1 MKIKKFLKYATFIC
15 SIFVLLFINNNVSAA
30 SESFYSRAVRDGNG
44 NVRFKWSLM
53 GKAGVN
59 ATKIMKWSNSDPVY
73 CIEPGA
79 DYLDFSEGSYN
90 STDNQDSVISISQL
104 TPDVIRTLKLYSY
117 YGYGYGNHTDD
128 SWYLAT
134 QLEIWNTVSPGCCY
148 ITSGDSALIDSQ
160 RKEIRNLVNSVV
172 TVPSFQNRVFTQV
185 IDKETEYVDSNNVLS
200 NYSVD
205 SCTNCTARISGN
217 KLLVKATKIGTSK
230 VNLKRTITN
239 AYSPSVIFYN
249 GNYQMLMEFGSPDPM
264 LANMT
269 LNVIGGKIKITKIDA
284 ESQNTTPNGQA
295 SLIGAKY
302 EVIDSNNKVVAT
314 LTIGSDNTATT
325 DNLPTG
331 TYTIKEIQAP
341 TGYYLN
347 EKTYKATISSGDTV
361 NVLVEDS
368 VIKGK
373 IKINKKDSI
382 TNSCTPSGEA
392 SLIGAKYEIKNH
404 KGEVVDTLTIGNDC
418 SATSKELPYGN
429 YTIKEIQAPT
439 GYNIDT
445 NTYNANIQNNNTI
458 EVVSV
463 EKVIQGRIKLNKKD
477 SETNSCQALG
487 QATLVGAKFDIL
499 DKDNKVVETLVIGD
513 DCTAISKYLPYGH
526 YTIKEVQ
533 APTGYEL
540 NRVIFGQ
547 FIFQNTDYTTEVKEN
562 VIKNYINILKQ
573 YDYVNG
579 NSTFLNAESNITFE
593 IYYPN
598 GTLYDKITTDKNG
611 YASINIPYGV
621 WKFHQVNS
629 TTGFE
634 KIYDFFVIVDE
645 NSEKE
650 QYYNI
655 LNNKISAYLQIVKK
669 DSETGKTIELADTTF
684 KLYNLDT
691 KQYVSQYVGGKVYD
705 TFKTDEKGISTTYLK
720 LEAGNYRIEELK
732 SPNGYLI
739 SNEGVEFTIGEDTEY
754 NYTTYGAF
762 VVVDFNNVSIKGQV
776 EIIKNGE
783 QFIIEDGTFKYDII
797 KLDDIKFNL
806 YADEDIKSA
815 DGNYLYYNK
824 GDLVETLTTKNGYA
838 ISKKIPLGKYF
849 LVEVETKDNYILNE
863 KEYHFELSAED
874 NKTAIVYEQYELLNK
889 LKKGELIFIKKGN
902 NEELIPNTLIEIY
915 TEENELIFSGKTDDK
930 GQIILKDIPVGKRFY
945 LIEKESAEGYIINEE
960 KIYFELEKDKQV
972 IELNMI
978 NEKITST
985 LKITKLDEDNN
996 LLSGVKFGIYDL
1008 EDNLI
1013 AEKITGEEGLIEIEL
1028 DYGKYYFKEL
1038 STLEGLVLNE
1048 EKIYFEV
1055 VEDGVIIEETIINEI
1070 IDGSFE
1076 LTKVDFATGDVVP
1089 NALIEIYNESGE
1101 LIFSGK
1107 TDENGLIVVKNL
1119 KYGKYSYLEKEAP
1132 EGYILN
1138 EETHYFEIKEDGA
1151 IVKDTLTNEKI
1162 VVEVPDTLNNDY
1174 STIIMISLIGV
1185 GVGLVLYG
1193 IHKKRKKD

>member
-1 MKIKKFLKYATFIC
+1 MKLKKFLKYATFIC

-59 ATKIMKWSNSDPVY
+59 ATKIMKWSNSEPVY
-73 CIEPGA
+73 CIQPGL

-90 STDNQDSVISISQL
+90 STDNQDSVISLSQL

-160 RKEIRNLVNSVV
+160 RNEIRNLVNSVV

-185 IDKETEYVDSNNVLS
+185 IGKETEYEDTNKVLS

-205 SCTNCTARISGN
+205 SCTNCNARISGN
-217 KLLVKATKIGTSK
+217 KLYVTSNSTGTSK

-239 AYSPSVIFYN
+239 VYSPSVIFYN

-284 ESQNTTPNGQA
+284 ESKNTTPNGQA

-302 EVIDSNNKVVAT
+302 EVVDENNKVVST
-314 LTIGSDNTATT
+314 LTIGSDNTAIT

-331 TYTIKEIQAP
+331 TFKIREISAPKGYELNNKVYT
-341 TGYYLN
+341 
-347 EKTYKATISSGDTV
+347 ATITSGDTV
-361 NVLVEDS
+361 NVEVED
-368 VIKGK
+368 
-373 IKINKKDSI
+373 
-382 TNSCTPSGEA
+382 
-392 SLIGAKYEIKNH
+392 
-404 KGEVVDTLTIGNDC
+404 
-418 SATSKELPYGN
+418 
-429 YTIKEIQAPT
+429 
-439 GYNIDT
+439 
-445 NTYNANIQNNNTI
+445 
-458 EVVSV
+458 
-463 EKVIQGRIKLNKKD
+463 
-477 SETNSCQALG
+477 
-487 QATLVGAKFDIL
+487 
-499 DKDNKVVETLVIGD
+499 
-513 DCTAISKYLPYGH
+513 
-526 YTIKEVQ
+526 
-533 APTGYEL
+533 
-540 NRVIFGQ
+540 
-547 FIFQNTDYTTEVKEN
+547 N
-562 VIKNYINILKQ
+562 VIKNYISILKQ
-573 YDYVNG
+573 YDYVDSNT
-579 NSTFLNAESNITFE
+579 TFLNAESNITFE
-593 IYYPN
+593 IYYPD
-598 GTLYDKITTDKNG
+598 GTLYNKITTDKNG
-611 YASINIPYGV
+611 YATINMPYGV

-634 KIYDFFVIVDE
+634 KIYDFYVTVDE

-684 KLYNLDT
+684 KILNTDT
-691 KQYVSQYVGGKVYD
+691 NQYVSQYVGGKVYD
-705 TFKTDEKGISTTYLK
+705 TFKTNEKGISTTYLR
-720 LEAGNYRIEELK
+720 LEAGNYRIVEIS
-732 SPNGYLI
+732 SPKNYLI
-739 SNEGVEFTIGEDTEY
+739 NEDGVDFTIGEDTEY
-754 NYTTYGAF
+754 HYTTYGAF
-762 VVVDFNNVSIKGQV
+762 VVVDFNNIAIKGQV
-776 EIIKNGE
+776 EIFKSGE
-783 QFIIEDGTFKYDII
+783 QFIVEDGTFRYDTI

-824 GDLVETLTTKNGYA
+824 GDLVETLIIKNGYA
-838 ISKKIPLGKYF
+838 ISKQIPLGKYF
-849 LVEVETKDNYILNE
+849 LVEVETKDNLVLDL
-863 KEYHFELSAED
+863 KEYHFELTAKD
-874 NKTAIVYEQYELLNK
+874 NKTAIVYEKYELLNEM
-889 LKKGELIFIKKGN
+889 KKGELKFIKKGT
-902 NEELIPNTLIEIY
+902 NEELIPNTLIEIH

-930 GQIILKDIPVGKRFY
+930 GQIILEDIPVGKRFY
-945 LIEKESAEGYIINEE
+945 LIEKESAEGYLLNDE
-960 KIYFELEKDKQV
+960 KIYFELNEDKQV
-972 IELNMI
+972 VEVNMI

-985 LKITKLDEDNN
+985 LKITKLDEENN

-1013 AEKITGEEGLIEIEL
+1013 AEKTTGEDGLIEIEL

-1038 STLEGLVLNE
+1038 STLEHLVINP
-1048 EKIYFEV
+1048 KKVYFEV

-1070 IDGSFE
+1070 IEGTFE
-1076 LTKVDFATGDVVP
+1076 LTKVDFATGEVVP

-1107 TDENGLIVVKNL
+1107 SNSEGLIVVEGL
-1119 KYGKYSYLEKEAP
+1119 KFGKYSYVEKEAP
-1132 EGYILN
+1132 EGFILN
-1138 EETHYFEIKEDGA
+1138 DETHYFEIKEDGV

-1162 VVEVPDTLNNDY
+1162 IVEVPDTLNNDY
-1174 STIIMISLIGV
+1174 STIIIISLIGV

-1193 IHKKRKKD
+1193 THKKRKQD